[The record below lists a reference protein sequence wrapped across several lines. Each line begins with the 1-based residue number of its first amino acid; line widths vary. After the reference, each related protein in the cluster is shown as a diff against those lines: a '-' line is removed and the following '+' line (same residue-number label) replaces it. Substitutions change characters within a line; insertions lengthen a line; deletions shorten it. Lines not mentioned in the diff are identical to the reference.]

1 MSHKSPIPHGHAVA
15 WGMVVELTLANML
28 CSFPSARVQEYARFI
43 LENYGAF
50 HITCKDYDALLT
62 LMSHDKK
69 SENGE
74 MNFTLLSDVGE
85 VKINCC
91 ASDDDVRAAL
101 DIYRDLM
108 HI

>member
-1 MSHKSPIPHGHAVA
+1 
-15 WGMVVELTLANML
+15 
-28 CSFPSARVQEYARFI
+28 
-43 LENYGAF
+43 
-50 HITCKDYDALLT
+50 
-62 LMSHDKK
+62 MSHDKK

>member
-1 MSHKSPIPHGHAVA
+1 MSCAEAG
-15 WGMVVELTLANML
+15 
-28 CSFPSARVQEYARFI
+28 FPEEVMRQTVGFI
-43 LENYGAF
+43 RETYGVPD
-50 HITCKDYDALLT
+50 ITCKDYDALLT

>member
-1 MSHKSPIPHGHAVA
+1 MEIGDDIVYVSMS
-15 WGMVVELTLANML
+15 E
-28 CSFPSARVQEYARFI
+28 F
-43 LENYGAF
+43 
-50 HITCKDYDALLT
+50 YDALLT